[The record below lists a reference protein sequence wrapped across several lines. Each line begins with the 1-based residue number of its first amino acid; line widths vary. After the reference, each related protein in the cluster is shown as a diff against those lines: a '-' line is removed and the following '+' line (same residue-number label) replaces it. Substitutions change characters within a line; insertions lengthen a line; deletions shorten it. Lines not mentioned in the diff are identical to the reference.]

1 MSLSK
6 YCFKN
11 VCLSRH
17 VFAIQSAVPRAR
29 KVIFLSYL
37 FCTQHQHIQV
47 QGAGSHLSV
56 QIGSLFLSDFI
67 CTASICTALIGL
79 SPLSWISLMRTHH
92 LVVHLRSRSLTSI
105 GRRRRSHVSG
115 RPTMALLRVFYGPG
129 QVVLPE
135 GHCRQLFLL
144 QIETEVVTTIVTVF
158 SSIWVITRCQF
169 S

>member
-1 MSLSK
+1 MFLPSSLPSP
-6 YCFKN
+6 C
-11 VCLSRH
+11 
-17 VFAIQSAVPRAR
+17 AR

-56 QIGSLFLSDFI
+56 DIGSLFLSDFI

-105 GRRRRSHVSG
+105 GRRRRRRRRRKRCHFRVRLTVDVIFRRCGQKKVCYLCYFSPIWS
-115 RPTMALLRVFYGPG
+115 RRFCRWSLALKCP
-129 QVVLPE
+129 
-135 GHCRQLFLL
+135 H
-144 QIETEVVTTIVTVF
+144 
-158 SSIWVITRCQF
+158 
-169 S
+169 